1 MPSSIVGGGI
11 LSLKGGRSMKR
22 HQDIAIGIVILIFC
36 AFFTYL
42 SLQLE
47 SGSAMMPLILL
58 GLMAFLGVIIF
69 FDGLRKTRQATAE
82 MPVGVSGGQSIPL
95 SSNVEPFL
103 TFENLRVPCL
113 MFLQIGIYILL
124 FFLVGYYAA
133 TALFLL
139 AAMRWL
145 KQKSWFTIIAVSA
158 CFIAFTYFFLVR
170 QLNVSIDSLGWLG
183 TYIQMQN
190 VNV

>member
-1 MPSSIVGGGI
+1 
-11 LSLKGGRSMKR
+11 MKR

-82 MPVGVSGGQSIPL
+82 MPVGVSGGQSTPL